1 MAKAG
6 KQSDRTYKVFI
17 SSTYLDNK
25 ERRKI
30 VEDAILGAGML
41 PIGME
46 RFTATTQ
53 PTVESCLDL
62 VEQADVLVGIIAWR
76 YGWIPEG
83 KETSIT
89 ELEYDEADARLMFLI
104 DDAIPVQ
111 PHLDF
116 DQDADRWDKQKKLEA
131 FKARFQKEQRPGL
144 FNEKSLSGLVV
155 QALQDWRKKAEARRP
170 KKTLARTPRPK
181 PDTPVG
187 LEAEIHSYCAKAV
200 ALYADLPVA
209 GFVTQLK
216 VPIDIEDI
224 YIPLRAL
231 VDLRGVSE
239 ERFGDA
245 ADAEKCL
252 RESQSQLEISL
263 PQGFEQCTERNKRGI
278 VILGDPGAGKT
289 THMKR
294 LLLSCVRK
302 APKDLGL
309 PAGMVPVFL
318 PLRDLHQLEHGLDH
332 FIQEQLANPHLDTR
346 QGFARRLLKRGN
358 LLLLFDGLDEVAD
371 ADERRQVAQ
380 WISEALKVHSTC
392 RFVVTSRYAG
402 YSDAVALDAHFLE
415 MHIRPLTGEQ
425 AETFIRTWFRI
436 VETGLAR
443 DPAQGERI
451 ADERAD
457 SLITHL
463 REPEFRAQRVFELTR
478 NPLLLTNLCLV
489 HRHRGTLPK
498 RRVRLYQECID
509 VLLEHWRTAKGLQ
522 GMDAQQAR
530 RILQPVA
537 LWMHQESGRTRATAE
552 ELTPVIEPVLK
563 DTGWPSSSAQAFL
576 ETIRDQSGLLTG
588 WGRDQYGFMHLGF
601 QEYLAAREIRR
612 QAFEDPVVLTE
623 LAAQFGDSWW
633 QEVILLLLA
642 LEDPSLFT
650 PYMREVF
657 KRLDVV
663 QFPDLVD
670 MCIEDA
676 AEVSSLPF
684 LEVLQAKA
692 GKDPEFWQRQL
703 VALRVLNRLDSE
715 ASKTL
720 YKSLVKHPS
729 PEIRTMAV
737 LGKRFGT
744 DREATPEDH
753 GGYELVLIPDGTF
766 MMGSPE
772 NEEDRRGREGPVH
785 EVRVPSFYL
794 GRYPI
799 TNAQYAEFLEAN
811 SEMKEPE
818 YWGDRNYNQAQQ
830 PVVGVS
836 WEDAQRYAQWVGLR
850 LPTDAEWEYA
860 CRARTTS
867 RFHTGDS
874 EKDLDRAGWHQL
886 NSGQKLHAVGGKE
899 PNDFGLYDM
908 HGNVWEW
915 VEDDW
920 HASYQGAPND
930 GSAWLDGPE
939 RGEARVIRGGGWI
952 DRVRDCRSAF
962 RGGGGPRFRLR
973 YLGFRLSR
981 SRDKAEG

>member
-6 KQSDRTYKVFI
+6 KQSNPTYKVFI
-17 SSTYLDNK
+17 SSTFMDN
-25 ERRKI
+25 EDRRKI

-62 VEQADVLVGIIAWR
+62 VKQADVLVGIIAWR

-83 KETSIT
+83 REFSIT
-89 ELEYDEADARLMFLI
+89 ELEYNEAQERLMFLMDPSI
-104 DDAIPVQ
+104 AVLPDQ
-111 PHLDF
+111 DF
-116 DQDADRWDKQKKLEA
+116 DEEIDRWEKQQKLQA
-131 FKARFQKEQRPGL
+131 FKARMHKEQRPGL
-144 FNEKSLSGLVV
+144 FKEGTLSGKVV
-155 QALQDWRKKAEARRP
+155 QALQDWRRDYENRP
-170 KKTLARTPRPK
+170 KE
-181 PDTPVG
+181 PDPPEPPPPDMDG
-187 LEAEIHSYCAKAV
+187 DIQSYCAKAV

-231 VDLRGVSE
+231 VDLRGVSD

-252 RESQSQLEISL
+252 RDSQSQLEISL
-263 PQGFEQCTERNKRGI
+263 PQGFEQCAQRNKRGI

-302 APKDLGL
+302 GPKDLGL

-371 ADERRQVAQ
+371 ADQRRQVSQ

-402 YSDAVALDAHFLE
+402 YSDEVALDAHFLE
-415 MHIRPLTGEQ
+415 MHIRPLSGDQ

-451 ADERAD
+451 AEERAD

-498 RRVRLYQECID
+498 RRARLYQECID

-522 GMDAQQAR
+522 GMDAQQAGR
-530 RILQPVA
+530 VLQPVA
-537 LWMHQESGRTRATAE
+537 LWMQQESGRTRASAD
-552 ELTPVIEPVLK
+552 ELTPVIEPALK
-563 DTGWPSSSAQAFL
+563 DTGWPGTSAKVFL
-576 ETIRDQSGLLTG
+576 QTIRDQSGLLTG

-612 QAFEDPVVLTE
+612 RAFTDPTILPE

-642 LEDPSLFT
+642 LEDPSLFA

-663 QFPDLVD
+663 QFPELVD

-676 AEVSSLPF
+676 AEVSSAPF
-684 LEVLQAKA
+684 LELLQAEP
-692 GKDPEFWQRQL
+692 GEDPESWQCQL
-703 VALRVLNRLDSE
+703 AALRVLSHLDPEALEALHDRL
-715 ASKTL
+715 AR
-720 YKSLVKHPS
+720 HPS
-729 PEIRTMAV
+729 PEMRALV
-737 LGKRFGT
+737 AGRKAGAGKEVIT
-744 DREATPEDH
+744 EAQT
-753 GGYELVLIPDGTF
+753 GYELILIPDGTF
-766 MMGSPE
+766 MIGSPTS
-772 NEEDRRGREGPVH
+772 EEGRYDDEGPAHPVK
-785 EVRVPSFYL
+785 VPAFYL
-794 GRYPI
+794 GQYPV
-799 TNAQYAEFLEAN
+799 TNDQYAEYLKAN
-811 SEMKEPE
+811 PKVKEPE
-818 YWGDRNYNQAQQ
+818 FWADRDYSQARQ

-836 WEDAQRYAQWVGLR
+836 WEDAQRYAEWVGLR
-850 LPTDAEWEYA
+850 LPTEAEWEYA
-860 CRARTTS
+860 CRAGTTS
-867 RFHTGDS
+867 RFYSGDT
-874 EKDLDRAGWHQL
+874 EKDLDRAGWYTQ
-886 NSGQKLHAVGGKE
+886 NSGGKLHAVGGKE
-899 PNDFGLYDM
+899 PNTFGLYDM
-908 HGNVWEW
+908 HGNIWEW

-920 HASYQGAPND
+920 HDSYRGAPVE
-930 GSAWLDGPE
+930 GGAWIDTSK
-939 RGEARVIRGGGWI
+939 RGEYRVVRGGSWVH
-952 DRVRDCRSAF
+952 DVRGCRSAF
-962 RGGGGPRFRLR
+962 RRHCGPRCRLQF
-973 YLGFRLSR
+973 LGFRLSR
-981 SRDKAEG
+981 SKDKDEG